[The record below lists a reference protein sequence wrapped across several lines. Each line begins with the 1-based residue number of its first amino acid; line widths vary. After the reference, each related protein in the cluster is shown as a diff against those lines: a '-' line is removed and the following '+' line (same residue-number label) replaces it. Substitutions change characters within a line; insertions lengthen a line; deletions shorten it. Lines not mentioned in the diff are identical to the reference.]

1 MERLRKERVINEKKL
16 SIKAEKSLGVEARVK
31 QLSDDL
37 ERAPMLFEKSEDTCM
52 VSKLRYIRMHL
63 ECCKSSLG

>member
-16 SIKAEKSLGVEARVK
+16 SIKAEKSSCVEASVK

-37 ERAPMLFEKSEDTCM
+37 ERAPM
-52 VSKLRYIRMHL
+52 
-63 ECCKSSLG
+63 